1 MEKILIDS
9 NIVIE
14 ILGERAKSE
23 DCKNILFDNQELN
36 NTICLSS
43 SSLPIIFHHAQSL
56 GTVEGFKEFLDSEIE
71 VIYSDKKD
79 FDKALEIFGG
89 NGYDF
94 EDALQIACC
103 LNNDITT
110 FITLD
115 KNLKKRFSRFQ
126 KIKLVG

>member
-9 NIVIE
+9 NIIIE

-56 GTVEGFKEFLDSEIE
+56 GAVEGFREFLNSEIK
-71 VIYSDKKD
+71 VIYCNQKD

-103 LNNDITT
+103 LNNNITT
-110 FITLD
+110 FFTLD
-115 KNLKKRFSRFQ
+115 KNLKKRFSKFQ